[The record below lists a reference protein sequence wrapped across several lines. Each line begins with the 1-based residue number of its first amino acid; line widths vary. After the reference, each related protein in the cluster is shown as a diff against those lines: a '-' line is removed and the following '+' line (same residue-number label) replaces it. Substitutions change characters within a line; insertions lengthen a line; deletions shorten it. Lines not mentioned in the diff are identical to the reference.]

1 MRKHFNITS
10 SSGDVH
16 DEGSSSSSIVE
27 MKKRIHEIEKKK
39 LEDGLTAAGMNHI
52 IENIDTIRD
61 RFCSDPQELRSLIDE
76 IEAEN
81 ENLSVELDVMHKEA
95 EILVEQDVEHK
106 IIKIFHEH
114 CQEKHKR
121 ALWVSTLLHSSNTT
135 WRWLQPFRDR
145 LETIKS
151 IQDVMEKVTMQC
163 ELLWVTMQLDLERF
177 KNRVDNS
184 DELAMQALDS
194 VKRMVRQTTWR

>member
-10 SSGDVH
+10 SSGDH
-16 DEGSSSSSIVE
+16 HNDGSSSSSIVE

-95 EILVEQDVEHK
+95 EILVEQDVENK
-106 IIKIFHEH
+106 IIKIFHDH

-121 ALWVSTLLHSSNTT
+121 AL
-135 WRWLQPFRDR
+135 
-145 LETIKS
+145 
-151 IQDVMEKVTMQC
+151 
-163 ELLWVTMQLDLERF
+163 
-177 KNRVDNS
+177 
-184 DELAMQALDS
+184 
-194 VKRMVRQTTWR
+194 